1 MIKSNINEGIEISG
15 TVIDI
20 LAETSSLLRALKEF
34 LANKLGEEEAAFWY
48 AKIIK
53 VAEMTDIEIMEETN
67 LMLNEL
73 HNMLA
78 EKGWQTSCLQHK
90 GNLEKGRIIMV
101 SKRKEQ
107 RNDTDNH

>member
-53 VAEMTDIEIMEETN
+53 VAVMTDIEIMEETN

-78 EKGWQTSCLQHK
+78 EKG
-90 GNLEKGRIIMV
+90 
-101 SKRKEQ
+101 
-107 RNDTDNH
+107 